1 MYGDIRAL
9 VVAVCPRRAGTGLHR
24 PQSTVPRPPGK
35 FGWSQLKLAGI
46 RNRAGPPLMTDGMDR
61 LAVGGVRNAL
71 VLRPAHLL
79 DDPTDQRGRCRLA

>member
-46 RNRAGPPLMTDGMDR
+46 RNRAGR
-61 LAVGGVRNAL
+61 RS
-71 VLRPAHLL
+71 
-79 DDPTDQRGRCRLA
+79 